1 MYLFEE
7 EDEEQYEIE
16 ELKTVTIKES
26 VQMKREQSKQRKQD
40 FEEKLKVLKEKISR
54 LKRELGYKD

>member
-1 MYLFEE
+1 
-7 EDEEQYEIE
+7 
-16 ELKTVTIKES
+16 
-26 VQMKREQSKQRKQD
+26 MKREQSKQRKQD